1 MPERIQAHD
10 LEGYFE
16 IDARQGF
23 QALGIVNLT
32 TRMQGFSPFLS
43 ANLPSR
49 VIDLLPSDLETPQE
63 SLDEMSDRAKAE
75 QILQSIS
82 EREAY
87 VLGLRY
93 GIGQAE
99 GRSLVEIGQ
108 ILGVS
113 KQRVKQIEDKAMKS
127 ARKAAQQAQLSA

>member
-1 MPERIQAHD
+1 M
-10 LEGYFE
+10 G
-16 IDARQGF
+16 
-23 QALGIVNLT
+23 
-32 TRMQGFSPFLS
+32 
-43 ANLPSR
+43 
-49 VIDLLPSDLETPQE
+49 
-63 SLDEMSDRAKAE
+63 DRDKAE
-75 QILQSIS
+75 QILQAIS

-93 GIGQAE
+93 GIGQEE

-108 ILGVS
+108 IMGVS